1 MRRTGTNQKKSL
13 FGGHS
18 YAVTVVAGAVLILA
32 IVGTATNWWSS
43 IPHEP
48 KRPSAVP
55 EDAVWIAESKSGQW
69 ILCMVKEYGDK
80 AQCTFWDYSG
90 TLVYQGDFRIYRESP
105 LSPNKKLDIDTQR
118 TGEPGVFIHDV
129 FIPVIFLTDHKILIP
144 AEAYS
149 RVIEEFANS
158 LS

>member
-1 MRRTGTNQKKSL
+1 MRRTSTSQKKSL

-18 YAVTVVAGAVLILA
+18 YAVTVVTGAVLILA
-32 IVGTATNWWSS
+32 IAGTATNWWSS

-55 EDAVWIAESKSGQW
+55 ENAVWIAESKSGQW
-69 ILCMVKEYGDK
+69 VLCQVKEYGDK
-80 AQCTFWDYSG
+80 AQCTIWDYSG
-90 TLVYQGDFRIYRESP
+90 IVAYSGAFKTYKDSTLT
-105 LSPNKKLDIDTQR
+105 PNKRLDINTQR
-118 TGEPGVFIHDV
+118 TGEPRIFIHNV
-129 FIPVIFLTDHKILIP
+129 FVPVIFLTDHKILIP